1 MLKIEKERRLHR
13 FTYDELAEFCGV
25 TKQAIFAICNGK
37 NDPSFKLA
45 MKLANFFKIPVEE
58 LFSKVIISTPIDN
71 DNSNNNN
78 NISEELLTAKEVS
91 QVIFKNKVSYSQ
103 IIALAHRGE
112 IPFLKIGTK
121 YFFLKSKILDFIKN
135 SIQPIRFSEAHRAT
149 KMRCDISAIAGMS
162 KID

>member
-1 MLKIEKERRLHR
+1 MLKIEKERRLNK
-13 FTYDELAEFCGV
+13 FTYDELAEICGV

-58 LFSKVIISTPIDN
+58 LFSDVIISTPIDN
-71 DNSNNNN
+71 DNSDSNN

-135 SIQPIRFSEAHRAT
+135 NIQPIRSEAHRVT
-149 KMRCDISAIAGMS
+149 KIRCDIPTIAGIS

>member
-1 MLKIEKERRLHR
+1 MLKIEKERR

-25 TKQAIFAICNGK
+25 TRQAIFAICNGK

-45 MKLANFFKIPVEE
+45 MKLANFFKIPIEE

-135 SIQPIRFSEAHRAT
+135 SIQPIRFSEVHRAT
-149 KMRCDISAIAGMS
+149 KMRCDISAIAGIS